1 MPASRQRRS
10 EARCKPAVNKPESY
24 TVSSA
29 DWQRDAVAI
38 RALRHAVF
46 IEEQGIPAALEWD
59 GLDAG
64 CLHVL
69 ARDSAGHAIATGR
82 LLPEGRIGR
91 MAVLP
96 TGRLLPEGR
105 IGRMAVLPAWRG
117 RGIGHHLLCCLVE
130 LAVAQGHKR
139 VYLHAQQDV
148 AGFYR
153 VAGFREYG
161 APFTEAGIMHVAM
174 VRDSV

>member
-96 TGRLLPEGR
+96 
-105 IGRMAVLPAWRG
+105 AWRG